1 MTTPYSYPGSRCC
14 ESTPESVPLDGN
26 HHVKLVSK
34 PREDERLA
42 EDIRRPAKANYVTNY
57 TLSRHKEEQSEGLL
71 NSFSIVG
78 KFLFFCCVRPVVIL
92 LSLAL

>member
-1 MTTPYSYPGSRCC
+1 MKVLQNLFH
-14 ESTPESVPLDGN
+14 STET

-71 NSFSIVG
+71 NSFSVVG
-78 KFLFFCCVRPVVIL
+78 KYLFFCCVRPVVIL
-92 LSLAL
+92 LSLALQVRKDTSVS